1 MKKSTYEKKV
11 NKVKTVIM
19 NHVITTDVDIYN
31 TGYIMAYLSGYM
43 PEAPIGACMDAIMQ
57 IREEQL

>member
-11 NKVKTVIM
+11 NKVKNVIK
-19 NHVITTDVDIYN
+19 NYVITTDADIYN

-43 PEAPIGACMDAIMQ
+43 PEAPIGVCMDAIIQ

>member
-11 NKVKTVIM
+11 NKVKNVIM
-19 NHVITTDVDIYN
+19 NYVITTDADIYN

-43 PEAPIGACMDAIMQ
+43 PEAPIGACMDAIIQ